1 MTKVSGIIYLRAP
14 TLWVLRV
21 WAFKLPVIL
30 KNKTNKTKQNKKTK
44 INTKSMLAFKGKA
57 FHQNEVYVKP
67 TLH

>member
-21 WAFKLPVIL
+21 WVFKLPVML
-30 KNKTNKTKQNKKTK
+30 KNKTK

-57 FHQNEVYVKP
+57 FHQNEVYIKP